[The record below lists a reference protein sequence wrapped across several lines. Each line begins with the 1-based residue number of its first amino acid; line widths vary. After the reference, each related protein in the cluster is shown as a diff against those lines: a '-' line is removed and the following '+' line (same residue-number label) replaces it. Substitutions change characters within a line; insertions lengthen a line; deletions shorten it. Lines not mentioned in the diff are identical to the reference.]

1 MIVQLNKT
9 SIIIIII
16 IMIMG
21 IMKEKK
27 YSLNCSDFWSVLL
40 CQIHFNQTE
49 ITFFLVS
56 RWILIM
62 IIIIIAI
69 MKIVIIRAVESKSS
83 SMTLGFPGI
92 IKPIFW
98 KQNGKNRFKNPW
110 SFDLERET
118 VSIMTRFLDEKQFK
132 FNDSKRESINLLIED
147 RFIGNM
153 KDRNMQSIE
162 Q

>member
-92 IKPIFW
+92 IKLIFW